1 MLYIKEIS
9 EIEEIFYNKYP
20 KWLNYIIYVIKCMFC
35 VITVKS
41 ENNCYIPYKKITNR
55 LFIKLV
61 VTMLSKRTETIV
73 LSKQLLENKLFMQ
86 EVRQKNIKIIDKCV
100 LFDYNILNI
109 LKYIAKIKQ
118 KEIKDIEITLLIN
131 TVSENNINLIRYL
144 AMNIKRLN
152 IVTSNIDKFRKI
164 EEELQEQLGI
174 SILITNSK
182 RKSLLKAIIIVNI
195 DFSKELLEL
204 YQINRSAIIIQKQ
217 KQNIDKKSFN
227 GINVTNYEITFDME
241 CENEF
246 YNEFENK
253 DLLLSMINISKTYVD
268 IVEELCNYNVKVT
281 ELIGNK
287 GIINKM
293 EFE

>member
-9 EIEEIFYNKYP
+9 EIEEIF
-20 KWLNYIIYVIKCMFC
+20 YIIYVIKCMFC